1 MTAPLCSTFLNATS
15 APDFPADISAF
26 PTDRQLKEEP
36 AEKDLIS
43 KQNVDGIDE
52 AQPPI
57 PPGGQDLLQSIRGGA
72 FSELNIIPPLM
83 TSEEKA
89 AKISEMR
96 KTDSYIDTLTKMRDI
111 SSRIR
116 KSRAR
121 SDVDKPMIAPDIPD
135 DDSGNF
141 QE

>member
-26 PTDRQLKEEP
+26 PTERQLKEEP
-36 AEKDLIS
+36 AEKDLIP

-57 PPGGQDLLQSIRGGA
+57 LPGGQDLLQSIRGGA
-72 FSELNIIPPLM
+72 LSELSIIPPLM

-89 AKISEMR
+89 AKLSEMR

-121 SDVDKPMIAPDIPD
+121 SDVDKPMVALDIPD